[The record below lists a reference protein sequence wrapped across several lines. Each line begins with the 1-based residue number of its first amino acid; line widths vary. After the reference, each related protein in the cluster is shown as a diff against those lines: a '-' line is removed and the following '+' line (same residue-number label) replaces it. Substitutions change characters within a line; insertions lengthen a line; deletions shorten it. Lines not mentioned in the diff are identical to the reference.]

1 MTELQTIELLGITQ
15 SELEHFYG
23 ELPGDFAYA
32 FSFDYEGAD
41 ELGEDPISDILLVA
55 SWDQLGFKQSLTL
68 DLHDLTAE
76 RLRDFLRAVPYR
88 DVDFEPQL
96 LLEFHEGEL
105 RIHLDSA
112 VLKLGTQE
120 QIDGLWE
127 SGDLTDS
134 GSARGNDGSTDEQ
147 EEIHP

>member
-1 MTELQTIELLGITQ
+1 MTGIQTIELLGVTQ
-15 SELEHFYG
+15 EELERFYG
-23 ELPGDFAYA
+23 GLPEEFSYA

-41 ELGEDPISDILLVA
+41 ELGADPISDILLVA
-55 SWDQLGFKQSLTL
+55 SWDHLGFKQSLTL

-76 RLRDFLRAVPYR
+76 SLRNFLEAVPYR

-105 RIHLDSA
+105 RVHLDSA

-127 SGDLTDS
+127 SGDLTDGVS
-134 GSARGNDGSTDEQ
+134 TRSTDDSTDEK
-147 EEIHP
+147 EENHP